1 MRPKKVILYIDG
13 NEQSL
18 SVRSFL
24 LETRGYRV
32 KATLSPDE
40 AQEMFAAA
48 SVDLVLCELVLPAT
62 DGNELVRKL
71 KSQRPEVPMLLISNT
86 VKAFERASYAD
97 AFLPKGACS
106 SLELLERIRVMMAR
120 KRGPRKQISM
130 PSPLPSTVRT
140 IDRVVEGMRAVAS

>member
-18 SVRSFL
+18 SVRTFL

-32 KATLSPDE
+32 KAIMSHEE
-40 AQEMFAAA
+40 ALELFAN
-48 SVDLVLCELVLPAT
+48 SSYDLVLCELVLPAM

-71 KSQRPEVPMLLISNT
+71 KNLRPEVPMMLVSNT
-86 VKAFERASYAD
+86 VKAYERASHAD

-106 SLELLERIRVMMAR
+106 SLDLLERIRVMMAR
-120 KRGPRKQISM
+120 KRGPRKQVLV
-130 PSPLPSTVRT
+130 PTTVQS
-140 IDRVVEGMRAVAS
+140 IEQVEMEAQAIAS